1 MIIFLIIIFCY
12 QLIIPFNKEI
22 ISSIIFSFIP
32 SLFPC
37 LLLINIVLENDTLL
51 FIYNKLKN
59 NFFTRYIFV
68 LQLVL
73 KKLLDY
79 KIINKKDYN
88 NFIYSFGTISFPFLY
103 GVCLI
108 NYEINI
114 CLRMLIF
121 FYFGN
126 LINLF
131 ILGFKINNIDVK
143 IKEKSLLSSINQSI
157 NLSIKTISVIVSTVC
172 LFSLLLFLGEIIK
185 APYRYLIEGL
195 IEFSYPCLKASKLKT
210 ISGEL
215 IVLFISLFPSLS
227 IIFQSKI
234 INKEL
239 DIRKYIFNRLLIV
252 FFSVSFY
259 YLIFSY

>member
-1 MIIFLIIIFCY
+1 MFK
-12 QLIIPFNKEI
+12 N
-22 ISSIIFSFIP
+22 
-32 SLFPC
+32 
-37 LLLINIVLENDTLL
+37 INIFLL
-51 FIYNKLKN
+51 FI
-59 NFFTRYIFV
+59 
-68 LQLVL
+68 
-73 KKLLDY
+73 
-79 KIINKKDYN
+79 
-88 NFIYSFGTISFPFLY
+88 SISFL
-103 GVCLI
+103 LSI
-108 NYEINI
+108 
-114 CLRMLIF
+114 
-121 FYFGN
+121 
-126 LINLF
+126 INLF

-239 DIRKYIFNRLLIV
+239 DIRKYIFNRLLIA
-252 FFSVSFY
+252 FLSVSFY